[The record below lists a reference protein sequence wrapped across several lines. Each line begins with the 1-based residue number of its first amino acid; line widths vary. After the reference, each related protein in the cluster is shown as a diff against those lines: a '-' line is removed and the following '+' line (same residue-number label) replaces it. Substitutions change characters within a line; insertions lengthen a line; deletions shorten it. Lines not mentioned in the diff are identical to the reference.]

1 MPTLQKFYSFVE
13 AIHEKK
19 HDLSSDSLKW
29 ILTSDAPSLAWSQLS
44 SVTGQLST
52 ANGYTQNDKV
62 MTVTSSAQS
71 SGLYTL
77 IASDVTWTASGGNL
91 GSGSFRYAIL
101 YNDTSTNDLLIGYL
115 DYGYLVTVASG
126 QTFTLDFDAVSGIY
140 YAS

>member
-1 MPTLQKFYSFVE
+1 MPTLTKFYSFVE
-13 AIHEKK
+13 ALHEGK
-19 HDLSSDSLKW
+19 HDLGSNQLKW
-29 ILTSDAPSLAWSQLS
+29 ILTSNAPSLTWTQLS
-44 SVTGQLST
+44 DVTGQLST

-71 SGLYTL
+71 LGLFTL
-77 IASDVTWTASGGNL
+77 IASDVTFTASGGNL

-101 YNDTSTNDLLIGYL
+101 YNESSTNDLLIGFL

-126 QTFTLDFDAVSGIY
+126 QTFTLEFDGVSGIY